1 MADFQMYHAMGDQA
15 QSQPDPR
22 GGSKS
27 PSSYPPGS
35 GVPAGDP
42 RAGSPYAG
50 QDGLAGSAY
59 RSPSPYG
66 YPGQSQSFVQP
77 QGAFAGDNPVDGS
90 MAGLAAQMG
99 GLGVGDASAAASS
112 RGGRKKHRHA
122 HHNLETPSAASPS
135 YSAPPYDGHV
145 APAGQPFAPAAQ
157 PQQGAAPFA
166 PYSGAPASSPFLP
179 PSHEPFRPAAPLP
192 SPGVQTPVGAFGSGQ
207 GTSTQGRV
215 DPDQIPSVPQSR
227 DGPAHYYLDHV
238 YPTLERHLPPPGAV
252 PFLAHD
258 QGNSS
263 PKFARL
269 TMNNIPSTTDFL
281 ASTGLPLGLLLQ
293 PLAPVQPGE
302 SPIPVLDF
310 GEAGPPRCRRCR
322 AYINPFMT
330 FRSGGNRFV
339 CNMCTFPNE
348 VPNEYFAPVNQQGLR
363 VDRDQRPELSRGT
376 VEFMVPKEYWAK
388 DPVGLRILFVIDVG
402 QEAVNRAFLEGFC
415 DGILAALYER
425 EEPAANGADGE
436 EASKGRSI
444 PEGAKVGIMTFDK
457 QMHFYNLL
465 VSRDGRAFDLALMAL
480 QPGAEKPQM
489 MVMPDIED
497 PFVPLSDGLFVDPY
511 ESRYVIE
518 LALLPRF
525 MLSSF

>member
-1 MADFQMYHAMGDQA
+1 
-15 QSQPDPR
+15 
-22 GGSKS
+22 
-27 PSSYPPGS
+27 
-35 GVPAGDP
+35 
-42 RAGSPYAG
+42 
-50 QDGLAGSAY
+50 
-59 RSPSPYG
+59 
-66 YPGQSQSFVQP
+66 
-77 QGAFAGDNPVDGS
+77 

-99 GLGVGDASAAASS
+99 GLGVTDPSGVGPS
-112 RGGRKKHRHA
+112 RGGRKKNRHA
-122 HHNLETPSAASPS
+122 HHNLETPSATTPS
-135 YSAPPYDGHV
+135 YNAPPYGGQV
-145 APAGQPFAPAAQ
+145 APGAQSFFPAAQ
-157 PQQGAAPFA
+157 PQAGAAQFA
-166 PYSGAPASSPFLP
+166 PYSGTPAASPFQQP
-179 PSHEPFRPAAPLP
+179 GSDSFRPAAPLP

-207 GTSTQGRV
+207 GTSGQGRV

-227 DGPAHYYLDHV
+227 DGPAHYYLDHI
-238 YPTLERHLPPPGAV
+238 YPTLENHLPPPGAV
-252 PFLAHD
+252 PFLALD

-269 TMNNIPSTTDFL
+269 SMNNIPSTTEFL
-281 ASTGLPLGLLLQ
+281 ASTGLPLGLVLQ

-322 AYINPFMT
+322 AYINPFMP

-348 VPNEYFAPVNQQGLR
+348 VPNEYFAPVNQQGQR
-363 VDRDQRPELSRGT
+363 VDRDQRPELTRGT

-415 DGILAALYER
+415 EGILAALYER
-425 EEPAANGADGE
+425 EESETNGADGE
-436 EASKGRSI
+436 DDSKTRSI
-444 PEGAKVGIMTFDK
+444 PEGARIGIMTFDK
-457 QMHFYNLL
+457 QVHFYNLL
-465 VSRDGRAFDLALMAL
+465 VSKEDRDCETALMAL

-511 ESRYVIE
+511 ESRYE
-518 LALLPRF
+518 LNHKFRQKIILCLIMSP
-525 MLSSF
+525 